1 MTRKLQE
8 ISMSAALSAAI
19 PAPKLLFPPITR
31 DLVITALIAGMAADL
46 TWEVWARAIT
56 PFLPG
61 VGGPLEPAALVQ
73 SVFGLKSR
81 FLAEIIHLVV
91 GFVFY
96 PLGYLFIAR
105 PLAQAIVPALPWWF
119 VAAGFGVGLWIFA
132 LYVMAHLIAGLP
144 PFLGFIPLAWA
155 SLGGHVLFGLVVGLV
170 VNLREERAA

>member
-1 MTRKLQE
+1 MSTMT
-8 ISMSAALSAAI
+8 STAL
-19 PAPKLLFPPITR
+19 PASRPLLPPLTQAT
-31 DLVITALIAGMAADL
+31 LVTALIAGVAADL
-46 TWEVWARAIT
+46 TWEFWARVIT

-73 SVFGLKSR
+73 SVFGLDSR

-105 PLAQAIVPALPWWF
+105 PIAQTVAPGFSWWL
-119 VAAGFGVGLWIFA
+119 VAAGYGVGLWIFA

-144 PFLGFIPLAWA
+144 AFLDFIPLAWA
-155 SLGGHVLFGLVVGLV
+155 SLAGHVIFGLVLGLV
-170 VNLREERAA
+170 VRLRGA